1 MRIALF
7 GLGYVGTVTAAGL
20 ASQGHE
26 VYGVDVDATKVALI
40 NSGRSPVVEPGIDT
54 LIHDGV
60 QKGLLHATSDPFEA
74 MERADVS
81 LLCVGTP
88 SSPQGSADLTYLRRA
103 LEDVR
108 AAMDVVTPPESGFHA
123 VVVRSTVPPGTGDD
137 LVAPVFADL
146 PASSGWSTATAMCP
160 EFLREGSGVADFFD
174 PPFVVV
180 GTSDIRVIEV
190 LSRLFS
196 FLTPKIRHIGVRSAE
211 ALKYACNAYH
221 ATKISFTNEL
231 ARIFRASGID
241 SREVM
246 DVFCEDR
253 ILNISSAYLRPGF
266 AFGGSCLPK
275 DLRSLLHMARISAL
289 DVPLLAATGRTNELV
304 IRDAVDRLIASPSQ
318 VIALLGLSFKM
329 DTDDLRE
336 SPNVDLAERLLGKGF
351 DVRIYDPIVNP
362 DRLMGANL
370 RDVRARL
377 PHLHKLLTAT
387 PAEALAGS
395 DVAVVSS
402 TDPAAIRALIAS
414 PPARILDL
422 NGRLGPD
429 VEAIPGYEGI
439 GWVA

>member
-26 VYGVDVDATKVALI
+26 VYGVDVDATKVGLI
-40 NSGRSPVVEPGIDT
+40 NAGRSPVVEPGIDT

-60 QKGLLHATSDPFEA
+60 QSGLLHATTNPMEA

-88 SSPQGSADLTYLRRA
+88 SSAHGSADLGYLRRA

-108 AAMDVVTPPESGFHA
+108 LAMDAVTPPESGFHA
-123 VVVRSTVPPGTGDD
+123 VVVRSTVPPGTGDE
-137 LVAPVFADL
+137 LVAPIFADV
-146 PASSGWSTATAMCP
+146 PAASGWSVATAMCP

-180 GTSDIRVIEV
+180 GTSDIRVIDT
-190 LSRLFS
+190 LGRLFS
-196 FLTPKIRHIGVRSAE
+196 FLTPKTRHISVRSAE
-211 ALKYACNAYH
+211 ALKYACNAFH

-231 ARIFRASGID
+231 SRIFRISGID

-246 DVFCEDR
+246 DVFCQDR

-275 DLRSLLHMARISAL
+275 DLRSLLDMARMNAL
-289 DVPLLAATGRTNELV
+289 DVPLLAATVRTNELV
-304 IRDAVDRLIASPSQ
+304 VRDAVDRLVSSPGQ

-336 SPNVDLAERLLGKGF
+336 SPNVDLAERLIGKGF

-377 PHLHKLLTAT
+377 PHLHKLLRAT
-387 PAEALAGS
+387 PADALEGS
-395 DVAVVSS
+395 DVAVVST
-402 TDPAAIRALIAS
+402 TDPAAIQALITS
-414 PPARILDL
+414 PPGRILDL

-429 VEAIPGYEGI
+429 VESIAGYEGI